1 MTRYEYSG
9 DRDKGIEWAE
19 RDETMDRRSTSR
31 NTIASASRRIVCL
44 ALISAPELSILFL
57 IGRGFFLSQRSSL
70 TFSSRP
76 VSFFFLSVSF
86 PSSLF
91 PNLAAGGILLL
102 INFAKVTLI
111 TAEFYLSRLASTSQ
125 SRTPANFFF
134 SSYFRLTFALL
145 SRGKTQKRERL
156 RWAQAATNHIVRC
169 MYKHERLTFI
179 NGK

>member
-91 PNLAAGGILLL
+91 PNLAAGGILLV

-111 TAEFYLSRLASTSQ
+111 TTEFYLSRLASTSQ

-134 SSYFRLTFALL
+134 LFLFPSYIRFIIQRKNSKA
-145 SRGKTQKRERL
+145 RKTTVGTSGDESYSK
-156 RWAQAATNHIVRC
+156 
-169 MYKHERLTFI
+169 MYV
-179 NGK
+179 